1 MAKKMRCKPAFNMKK
16 KFTLILV
23 VFLNISYFCFAQ
35 GSQSTK
41 KADSVQVEYLTK
53 ELQLT
58 SEESEKL
65 WPVYNNY
72 RNEIK
77 AIRKEDQNDQIIL
90 EEKVLNIR
98 KKYKDDFKSILGT
111 DERVNKLFVAEKN
124 FREMLRKEL
133 IKRNIK
139 REGN

>member
-1 MAKKMRCKPAFNMKK
+1 MKCKLTFDMGK
-16 KFTLILV
+16 KFTLILAL
-23 VFLNISYFCFAQ
+23 FININYFCFAQ
-35 GSQSTK
+35 GSQSKT
-41 KADSVQVEYLTK
+41 KADTVQVEYLKK

-58 SEESEKL
+58 PEESEKL
-65 WPVYNNY
+65 WPVYSNY

-77 AIRKEDQNDQIIL
+77 AIRKEDQNDQIVL

-133 IKRNIK
+133 IKRNIR
-139 REGN
+139 REGE

>member
-1 MAKKMRCKPAFNMKK
+1 MKCKSRFDMKK
-16 KFTLILV
+16 KLTLILV
-23 VFLNISYFCFAQ
+23 VLININYFCFAQ
-35 GSQSTK
+35 PPQNFK
-41 KADSVQVEYLTK
+41 RADSLQVEYFTK
-53 ELQLT
+53 ELGLT
-58 SEESEKL
+58 SDESEKL

-72 RNEIK
+72 KNEIRS
-77 AIRKEDQNDQIIL
+77 IRKQDQSDQIAL

-98 KKYKDDFKSILGT
+98 KKYKDDFKIILGT

-139 REGN
+139 RQSK

>member
-1 MAKKMRCKPAFNMKK
+1 VVDMKK
-16 KFTLILV
+16 KLTLILV
-23 VFLNISYFCFAQ
+23 VLINNYYFCS
-35 GSQSTK
+35 SQPPQSVK
-41 KADSVQVEYLTK
+41 RADSVQVEYLTK

-72 RNEIK
+72 KNDIK
-77 AIRKEDQNDQIIL
+77 SIKKEDQSDQIVL

-98 KKYKDDFKSILGT
+98 KKYKDDFKGILGS

-124 FREMLRKEL
+124 FKEMLRKEL
-133 IKRNIK
+133 IQRRMKRQEN
-139 REGN
+139 

>member
-1 MAKKMRCKPAFNMKK
+1 M
-16 KFTLILV
+16 
-23 VFLNISYFCFAQ
+23 
-35 GSQSTK
+35 
-41 KADSVQVEYLTK
+41 TK

-77 AIRKEDQNDQIIL
+77 AIRKEDQTDQIIL

>member
-16 KFTLILV
+16 KCTLILV

-53 ELQLT
+53 ELQLN

-77 AIRKEDQNDQIIL
+77 AIRKEDQNDQIVL

-133 IKRNIK
+133 IKRNI
-139 REGN
+139 RR